1 MNKITITN
9 GKKSFTISKDSSAH
23 LISHDGFYSPS
34 YDIKLSSYASGTG
47 SYPTK
52 RSFGERILTLCFE
65 IVGKNM
71 HADRRLLTSLLDPS
85 TDLTLIIFNDDCER
99 KITVIPYGEAKI
111 SCESGANICECELS
125 FVSPGIFFEDTEE
138 KAYTAASGASPTVCN
153 TGEVKCGFVLTLTA
167 VGGEVKTPQIRLGS
181 SYVKCPITMSDGDTL
196 VIDTRE
202 RQKKVLLCGAKY
214 YGFNSGST
222 FFSLPCGDSTITVS
236 ASSGSEY
243 LSSDLKFTPLYYGI

>member
-1 MNKITITN
+1 MNEITITN

-34 YDIKLSSYASGTG
+34 YDIKLQSYAACTG

-65 IVGKNM
+65 IVGKSM
-71 HADRRLLTSLLDPS
+71 TADRRLLVSLLAPS
-85 TDLTLIIFNDDCER
+85 NDLTLIINDGDCER
-99 KITVIPYGEAKI
+99 KISVIPYGEAKL
-111 SCESGANICECELS
+111 SCEVGASICECEIS
-125 FVSPGIFFEDTEE
+125 FVSPSVFFEAATEISCSSTSG
-138 KAYTAASGASPTVCN
+138 KALNVNN
-153 TGEVKCGFVLTLTA
+153 TGEVKCGFVITLTA
-167 VGGEVKTPQIRLGS
+167 SGGEVKTPKIQLGS
-181 SYVKCPITMSDGDTL
+181 AYVKCPITMSDGDTL

-202 RQKKVLLCGAKY
+202 RQKKVLYSGAKY

-222 FFSLPCGDSTITVS
+222 FFSLPCGESTISQS

-243 LSSDLKFTPLYYGI
+243 LSSEIKFTPLYYGI